1 MLQQNIFIAQLKQR
15 FIHVYSQEWLVN
27 LRGSTRFDMYILFKT
42 SIKYETYL
50 VFVRVKC
57 FRDALIRFRL
67 GITELKMHKNIY
79 ISHVADNNCPFCK
92 VVEENE
98 YHFLFHCEKYDT
110 VRPEKCKCIK
120 RHEENWKFSEIM
132 LCEEP
137 ASTKQLAWFVFKA
150 FEIRTK
156 LLE

>member
-1 MLQQNIFIAQLKQR
+1 MK
-15 FIHVYSQEWLVN
+15 
-27 LRGSTRFDMYILFKT
+27 
-42 SIKYETYL
+42 
-50 VFVRVKC
+50 
-57 FRDALIRFRL
+57 L
-67 GITELKMHKNIY
+67 GITELKTHKNRC
-79 ISHVADNNCPFCK
+79 ISHVADSNCPFCK

-98 YHFLFHCEKYDT
+98 YHFLFYCEKYET
-110 VRPEKCKCIK
+110 VRPEKIKYIK

-132 LCEEP
+132 LCEEL

>member
-1 MLQQNIFIAQLKQR
+1 M
-15 FIHVYSQEWLVN
+15 
-27 LRGSTRFDMYILFKT
+27 
-42 SIKYETYL
+42 
-50 VFVRVKC
+50 KC
-57 FRDALIRFRL
+57 FRDALIHFRL
-67 GITELKMHKNIY
+67 RITELKTHKNRY

-92 VVEENE
+92 VVEENK
-98 YHFLFHCEKYDT
+98 YHFLFHCEKYKTD
-110 VRPEKCKCIK
+110 RPKKFKHIK
-120 RHEENWKFSEIM
+120 WHEENWKFSEIM

>member
-1 MLQQNIFIAQLKQR
+1 M
-15 FIHVYSQEWLVN
+15 YSQEWLAN
-27 LRGSTRFDMYILFKT
+27 LRGSTRFELYILFKT

-50 VFVRVKC
+50 DFVRVEC

-67 GITELKMHKNIY
+67 GITELKTHRNIY
-79 ISHVADNNCPFCK
+79 ISHVVDNNCPFCK

-98 YHFLFHCEKYDT
+98 YHFLFHCENYET
-110 VRPEKCKCIK
+110 VRPEKIRYIK
-120 RHEENWKFSEIM
+120 RHEENWKFSEMM